1 MPAHAG
7 IHAFVA
13 IKRAQL
19 TRPLPVIASV
29 TRMRASHD
37 AKQSIFSTPKT
48 TNKSQEQRC
57 LVLLGLTLQIIL
69 HRQTHG
75 IRPPPFKSTASANP
89 AGYPTPYE

>member
-19 TRPLPVIASV
+19 TPLPVIASE
-29 TRMRASHD
+29 

-48 TNKSQEQRC
+48 MNKSQEQRG
-57 LVLLGLTLQIIL
+57 LVLYQEAWALTHPL
-69 HRQTHG
+69 
-75 IRPPPFKSTASANP
+75 
-89 AGYPTPYE
+89 